1 MLGIADTAWH
11 RSFANTARVQL
22 GVPCVHMVQVLV
34 AGDPRPAAQAKHC
47 DWVVARQPLEQ
58 LKQQAG
64 ADEVVLCDSSGA
76 LLEGLASNF
85 YVVADAAELAA
96 HGQQVETVPAEPGSH
111 MAAEAVTSHQHLS
124 SDGFS
129 SPAEAQANQQQLQK
143 QSETSGLVLL
153 TTGPGSDALWGV
165 TQQRVLQ
172 ACQQLQLPVVLQPAR
187 TSSTQAWREAFLTN
201 W

>member
-1 MLGIADTAWH
+1 M
-11 RSFANTARVQL
+11 
-22 GVPCVHMVQVLV
+22 CVHMVQVLV

-64 ADEVVLCDSSGA
+64 ADEVVLCDSSAA

-85 YVVADAAELAA
+85 YVIADAAELVA
-96 HGQQVETVPAEPGSH
+96 HGQPVETVPAEPQSY
-111 MAAEAVTSHQHLS
+111 MAPQAATSHQQLRRDEIS
-124 SDGFS
+124 SQ
-129 SPAEAQANQQQLQK
+129 AEPQTNHQQLQK
-143 QSETSGLVLL
+143 QLETSGLVLL

-187 TSSTQAWREAFLTN
+187 TSSAQAWREAFLTN